1 MRPYFDGRVSACRR
15 LHEEHQGGFAGQLPD
30 GRLRRES
37 RRQHS
42 EGGPETDTQGLE
54 GDVRLD
60 EHGVRERVQAVALA
74 ALHQI
79 IEGLLQGGP
88 DRVLPRVR
96 LRVDIGRTR
105 RAPDEQLDGMSPLPP
120 VCEGPHPST
129 SLSDQDD
136 ENEEG
141 FPALVVYERW
151 DLWTPEAGLYE
162 SEGHG
167 KLGIG
172 DGNHRSEDG
181 DSFKI
186 ECEGMGSRASDD
198 AMITPPQHLKH
209 KLEQLVNNYAL
220 EFNMDKW
227 TVSGVLAEVAVDI
240 LFKEDDYP
248 NEDEDFDE

>member
-1 MRPYFDGRVSACRR
+1 
-15 LHEEHQGGFAGQLPD
+15 
-30 GRLRRES
+30 
-37 RRQHS
+37 
-42 EGGPETDTQGLE
+42 
-54 GDVRLD
+54 VRLD
-60 EHGVRERVQAVALA
+60 EYGVRQRVQAVALA

-79 IEGLLQGGP
+79 IEGLLQGGT

-105 RAPDEQLDGMSPLPP
+105 RSPDEQLDGMPPLPP
-120 VCEGPHPST
+120 VCEGPHAST
-129 SLSDQDD
+129 GPTDQDD

-141 FPALVVYERW
+141 FPALVVYECW
-151 DLWTPEAGLYE
+151 DLWTPEAGLHE
-162 SEGHG
+162 PEGHG
-167 KLGIG
+167 ELGFG
-172 DGNHRSEDG
+172 DGDHRSEDG

-209 KLEQLVNNYAL
+209 KLEQLVTNYAL
-220 EFNMDKW
+220 EFNMNKW

-248 NEDEDFDE
+248 NDDEDLEDESL